1 MLTCREMVVHCG
13 SEHGFAL
20 YYLLLDEN
28 IGQTRTLLLQSNV
41 KLEPPTEEEEEN
53 HLQLDVKPDL
63 SNIKIEVESE

>member
-1 MLTCREMVVHCG
+1 MVVHCG

-41 KLEPPTEEEEEN
+41 KLEPPTEEEED

-63 SNIKIEVESE
+63 SNIKIEVEPE

>member
-1 MLTCREMVVHCG
+1 MVVHCG

-41 KLEPPTEEEEEN
+41 KLEPPTEEEEDP
-53 HLQLDVKPDL
+53 LQLDVKPDL
-63 SNIKIEVESE
+63 SNIKIEVEPE

>member
-1 MLTCREMVVHCG
+1 MVVHCG

>member
-1 MLTCREMVVHCG
+1 MVVHCG

-41 KLEPPTEEEEEN
+41 KLEPPTEEED
-53 HLQLDVKPDL
+53 LQLDVKPDL
-63 SNIKIEVESE
+63 SNIKIEVEPE

>member
-1 MLTCREMVVHCG
+1 MVVHCG

-53 HLQLDVKPDL
+53 PLQLDVKPDL
-63 SNIKIEVESE
+63 SNIKIEVEPE